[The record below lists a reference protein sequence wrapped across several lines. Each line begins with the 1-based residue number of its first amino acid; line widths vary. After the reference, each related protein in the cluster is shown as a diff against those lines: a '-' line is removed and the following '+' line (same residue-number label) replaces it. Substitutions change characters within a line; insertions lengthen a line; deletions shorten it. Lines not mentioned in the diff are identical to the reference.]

1 MREKVPRLPQ
11 LWALCERVLSLRDTG
26 FQTAYSCVANHT
38 RETRIAIMSFVLFV
52 TQNVVDPMLAEIFM
66 LRLEA
71 STRPPQGEAIPVS
84 ARFVPF
90 KPEILF
96 KLKKRSSK

>member
-1 MREKVPRLPQ
+1 
-11 LWALCERVLSLRDTG
+11 
-26 FQTAYSCVANHT
+26 
-38 RETRIAIMSFVLFV
+38 
-52 TQNVVDPMLAEIFM
+52 MLAEIFM

-71 STRPPQGEAIPVS
+71 STRPPQGEAIPVG

-96 KLKKRSSK
+96 ELKKRSSK

>member
-11 LWALCERVLSLRDTG
+11 LWARFESVLSLRDTG

-38 RETRIAIMSFVLFV
+38 RKSRIAIGYLLLFV
-52 TQNVVDPMLAEIFM
+52 TQHGVDPMLAEIFM

-71 STRPPQGEAIPVS
+71 NTRPPQGEPISVG
-84 ARFVPF
+84 ARFVAF
-90 KPEILF
+90 KPEIRF
-96 KLKKRSSK
+96 ELKKRSSK

>member
-38 RETRIAIMSFVLFV
+38 RETRIAIVRFILL
-52 TQNVVDPMLAEIFM
+52 QNVVDPMLAEIFM

-96 KLKKRSSK
+96 ELKKRSSK

>member
-1 MREKVPRLPQ
+1 VLAFKLRI
-11 LWALCERVLSLRDTG
+11 RVLQITLGKPELRY
-26 FQTAYSCVANHT
+26 F
-38 RETRIAIMSFVLFV
+38 FLFV

-71 STRPPQGEAIPVS
+71 NTRPPRGEPIPVS

-90 KPEILF
+90 KPEIRF
-96 KLKKRSSK
+96 ELKSRSPK

>member
-1 MREKVPRLPQ
+1 
-11 LWALCERVLSLRDTG
+11 
-26 FQTAYSCVANHT
+26 
-38 RETRIAIMSFVLFV
+38 
-52 TQNVVDPMLAEIFM
+52 MLAEIFM